1 MLPKEHRVP
10 AAPVHTA
17 CAYVPFPR
25 STWIHPQVPA
35 DDFDRVCQNIWRRT
49 KQVEV
54 ELAGALCLSRRQQ
67 SSMEGATPDRRPY
80 YRYG

>member
-1 MLPKEHRVP
+1 MMPKERRVP
-10 AAPVHTA
+10 VAPVRVA

-49 KQVEV
+49 KQAEV
-54 ELAGALCLSRRQQ
+54 ELGGALCVSRRQQ
-67 SSMEGATPDRRPY
+67 QNIAECASECRRPHY
-80 YRYG
+80 K

>member
-1 MLPKEHRVP
+1 MPKERRVP
-10 AAPVHTA
+10 VAPVRVA

-54 ELAGALCLSRRQQ
+54 ELGGALFASRRQQ
-67 SSMEGATPDRRPY
+67 QNNTECASQHRRPY
-80 YRYG
+80 YK